1 MRGRLTGAVRF
12 RHLEAAAGVN
22 DQPGERA
29 EQAQAPRKEERRG
42 PTRVR
47 GDPRSQR
54 SRDHSADLIAH
65 VHESGDAA
73 GRPAANLR
81 RHGPERTLG
90 KIEGAPAPPA
100 NTNTATRVSCAR
112 EPITRKAAANIMA
125 MAATP
130 DRPARQ
136 PFARAMASLSK
147 PPRGEQTAMEMNGSI
162 E

>member
-1 MRGRLTGAVRF
+1 MFMNPETLPADRPPISAVT
-12 RHLEAAAGVN
+12 
-22 DQPGERA
+22 DQNELWER
-29 EQAQAPRKEERRG
+29 
-42 PTRVR
+42 
-47 GDPRSQR
+47 
-54 SRDHSADLIAH
+54 
-65 VHESGDAA
+65 
-73 GRPAANLR
+73 
-81 RHGPERTLG
+81 
-90 KIEGAPAPPA
+90 EGAPAPPA